1 MFFWGLGVE
10 LVNAYKMYRIYNLN
24 MGISEKKLLS
34 HFEFQKE
41 IAINYITS
49 GVKKPPPAI
58 STAPRKRNRESAPRA
73 SFSET
78 DASAGSRRSARLYE
92 PPQKK
97 KKSERCTDASLSV
110 NGSLKCR
117 LNTDL
122 RHFPYP
128 PNTKKP
134 HCQLH
139 RWASE
144 AHKGESRRNVLLCM
158 DCNVHLCSQCFALFH
173 TTEDLVSK
181 KGDIREMYSRSDST
195 TSMGEQHC
203 VESDDEDDE
212 YGGIPFVG
220 V

>member
-128 PNTKKP
+128 PNTKS
-134 HCQLH
+134 HTVNYIDG
-139 RWASE
+139 RV
-144 AHKGESRRNVLLCM
+144 RRIKANHEGTFCSAWIATCTCAVNALLC
-158 DCNVHLCSQCFALFH
+158 
-173 TTEDLVSK
+173 
-181 KGDIREMYSRSDST
+181 ST
-195 TSMGEQHC
+195 QRRTW
-203 VESDDEDDE
+203 
-212 YGGIPFVG
+212 
-220 V
+220 